1 MGKLR
6 KLQEQYLKG
15 ELTKAQYDAEVKKL
29 LDGEILDQEAY
40 DEALDYDPEHE
51 RPVYS
56 QADVDAMVVKRAVR
70 MVRKSLKDAGVSVEA
85 DDKTL
90 LTKVAEQL
98 KAGPKA
104 ADTTVPATTTTDED
118 VAKLRTQADR
128 ATTLSERIKDLVVEN
143 AVLKEAGKYNP
154 VNPTQVVRALRLD
167 YMDAIDYD
175 EDTGAVDAKSV
186 SRALKKVHESEPNL
200 FKAVE
205 DGDLGTNK
213 NNDFRGKGPGGG
225 SGGGSDDHSAK
236 HAQALAMLGIT
247 KPEQK

>member
-1 MGKLR
+1 MVKLK

-29 LDGEILDQEAY
+29 LDGEVLDQDAY
-40 DEALDYDPEHE
+40 DDALEYDPEHE

-70 MVRKSLKDAGVSVEA
+70 MVRKSLKDAGVSVDA

-98 KAGPKA
+98 KADPKA
-104 ADTTVPATTTTDED
+104 DATATSTTTTDED
-118 VAKLRTQADR
+118 VAKLRSQADR
-128 ATTLSERIKDLVVEN
+128 ATTLAERIKDLVVEN

-175 EDTGAVDAKSV
+175 EETGAVDAKSV
-186 SRALKKVHESEPNL
+186 SRALQKVHASEPNL
-200 FKAVE
+200 FKPVE
-205 DGDLGTNK
+205 EDP
-213 NNDFRGKGPGGG
+213 GKGADFKGKAPGGG
-225 SGGGSDDHSAK
+225 SGGASADHDAK
-236 HAQALAMLGIT
+236 RAQARDMLGIAKT
-247 KPEQK
+247 EQK